1 MKRLQDILTGIRV
14 LQTKGAVDIS
24 VSGLCLDS
32 RKASPGSLFAAIKGT
47 QVDGHRF
54 IETAI
59 QNGATSIVC
68 SELPVST
75 LPDVSYV
82 LVENSSEAIGQIAS
96 NFFDQPSNNLKL
108 VGITGTNGK
117 TTTATLLY
125 NLFTDLG
132 YKTGLISTIQNKIVG
147 TSIKATHTTP
157 DAISL
162 NQILKD
168 MVNAGC
174 EYALMEVSSHAIDQD
189 RIAGI
194 QFSGAIFTNL
204 THDHLDYHKTF
215 KDYLNAKKKL
225 FDGLPQTA
233 FALTNLDDKNGRVML
248 QNTKATKKSYS
259 LKTLADFKGKII
271 ESSFEGLQLQI
282 NGREFYSLLSGEF
295 NAYNLLAAYG
305 AAILLDQNDEAV
317 LTKLSKI
324 QAAEGRFQMLRSSN
338 GITCFIDYAHTPD
351 ALENV
356 LKTINAIRTKNE
368 TLITVVGA
376 GGDRDR
382 EKRPKMGRIASL
394 LSDTVILT
402 SDNPRSEDPETII
415 KDMQAGIDPA
425 KTNKTLAITNR
436 EEAIKTSVNLAKTGD
451 IILVAGKGHEK
462 YQEIKGVKYPF
473 DDMAIVNKLFET
485 V

>member
-1 MKRLQDILTGIRV
+1 MKKLQDILSGIRV
-14 LQTKGAVDIS
+14 LQTKGRLNIS
-24 VSGLCLDS
+24 VSGLCIDS

-47 QVDGHRF
+47 QVDGHQF

-59 QNGATSIVC
+59 QNGAITVIC
-68 SELPVST
+68 SKLPVST
-75 LPDVSYV
+75 LLDVTYIQ
-82 LVENSSEAIGQIAS
+82 VENSSEAIGQIAS

-117 TTTATLLY
+117 TTTVTLLY
-125 NLFTDLG
+125 NLFTGLG
-132 YKTGLISTIQNKIVG
+132 YKTGLISTIQNKIAG
-147 TSIKATHTTP
+147 KISPATHTTP
-157 DAISL
+157 DAVSL
-162 NQILKD
+162 NQLLKD
-168 MVNAGC
+168 MVDAGC
-174 EYALMEVSSHAIDQD
+174 EYVFMEVSSHAIDQD
-189 RIAGI
+189 RIAGLK
-194 QFSGAIFTNL
+194 FGGAVFTNL

-215 KDYLNAKKKL
+215 KEYLNAKKKL
-225 FDGLPQTA
+225 FDELPKTA
-233 FALTNLDDKNGRVML
+233 FTLSNIDDKNGRVML

-282 NGREFYSLLSGEF
+282 NGQEIYSLLSGEF

-305 AAILLDQNDEAV
+305 TAISLGQDNESV

-324 QAAEGRFQMLRSSN
+324 HAAEGRFQMLRSST

-356 LKTINAIRTKNE
+356 LKTINSIRTHNE
-368 TLITVVGA
+368 KLITLIGA
-376 GGDRDR
+376 GGDRDM
-382 EKRPKMGRIASL
+382 EKRPKMARIASL

-402 SDNPRSEDPETII
+402 SDNPRSEDPEMII
-415 KDMQAGIDPA
+415 KDMQTGIDPA

-436 EEAIKTSVNLAKTGD
+436 EAAIKTAVNLASPGD